1 MNMIIMKLRSVLYAS
16 VCSVLLAASAAAPAM
31 AGASETETNPNA
43 LAVKAMDTLYRGDA
57 RGAVLLFDRAIN
69 SRKLDPETLAG
80 ALVNRALA
88 RQKLG
93 QHEKAIGDYDAALR
107 IDALSARQRA
117 IALYNRGISWRALGK
132 SAQAIEDF
140 TSALFYDPYFAQAYY
155 SRANVLHRSGQYLF
169 ALADYDKALKY
180 GYPKPYRAHYAK
192 ALIYRL
198 LGRRNDARDA
208 LYAALKVRPDYKP
221 ARRQLAEL
229 LNGKERGVSFADLAS
244 GGGRSSAAPETPDRA
259 GRRVVA
265 SLTRPGNADLNIRK
279 KPVAAPVAPPAGLAE
294 KVGRPE
300 NAKRHETGVRPGN
313 EVAKPVERPLLVASN
328 AGVDLKGRA
337 TGSVTPV
344 KSAEGEVTVV
354 PARAP
359 APEKVIHSG
368 LEKDARPVAEEGKQE
383 TKPATVAGETP
394 KVEWTGWTI
403 QISSQRSEDAAW
415 AHWKKLK
422 RKVSRIVHA
431 PKAVVMRAE
440 IEGRGTY
447 YRLRLVGFGENRK
460 LAKRLCARLKRRGTS
475 CLVMRAGS

>member
-31 AGASETETNPNA
+31 AGAGEKEANPNA
-43 LAVKAMDTLYRGDA
+43 LAVKAMDTLSRGDA

-69 SRKLDPETLAG
+69 SRKLDPETLAS

-93 QHEKAIGDYDAALR
+93 QHDKAIGDYDAALR
-107 IDALSARQRA
+107 IDALTARQRA
-117 IALYNRGISWRALGK
+117 IALYNRGISWRARGK

-198 LGRRNDARDA
+198 LERRNDARDA
-208 LYAALKVRPDYKP
+208 LYAALKARPDYKP

-229 LNGKERGVSFADLAS
+229 LNGKGRGVSFAELAS
-244 GGGRSSAAPETPDRA
+244 GGGRVPAAHGGSGSGGT
-259 GRRVVA
+259 VVA
-265 SLTRPGNADLNIRK
+265 ALVRSGDADLNIRK
-279 KPVAAPVAPPAGLAE
+279 KPMATPVAPPKGLTTRTHVPQDIIGQGTETPSAAG
-294 KVGRPE
+294 K
-300 NAKRHETGVRPGN
+300 
-313 EVAKPVERPLLVASN
+313 AKPSARPARLA
-328 AGVDLKGRA
+328 AEEGKA
-337 TGSVTPV
+337 KTGQVTASVTPAV
-344 KSAEGEVTVV
+344 SPRDELTVV

-368 LEKDARPVAEEGKQE
+368 LEKDPESV
-383 TKPATVAGETP
+383 TKAKEKKTATVAGETP
-394 KVEWTGWTI
+394 KVEWSGWAI

-422 RKVSRIVHA
+422 RKVSRIVRG
-431 PKAVVMRAE
+431 PKPVVMRAD

-460 LAKRLCARLKRRGTS
+460 LAKRLCSRLKRRGMS

>member
-1 MNMIIMKLRSVLYAS
+1 MNMCIMKLRSVLYAS

-31 AGASETETNPNA
+31 AGASETEANPNA
-43 LAVKAMDTLYRGDA
+43 LAVKAMDTLSRGDA

-88 RQKLG
+88 RQQLG
-93 QHEKAIGDYDAALR
+93 QHDKAIGDYDAALR

-180 GYPKPYRAHYAK
+180 GYPRPYRAHYAK

-198 LGRRNDARDA
+198 LERRNDARDA
-208 LYAALKVRPDYKP
+208 LYAALKARPDYKP

-229 LNGKERGVSFADLAS
+229 LNGKGRGVSFAELAS
-244 GGGRSSAAPETPDRA
+244 SGGRVSATHA
-259 GRRVVA
+259 A
-265 SLTRPGNADLNIRK
+265 SGSGSTMIATLTRSGDADLNIRK
-279 KPVAAPVAPPAGLAE
+279 KPMAAPVAPPEGLA
-294 KVGRPE
+294 
-300 NAKRHETGVRPGN
+300 AKAHGPQNVADHDDGKSIADG
-313 EVAKPVERPLLVASN
+313 AKPLPRPAQLAAENGGMMKGQVTAS
-328 AGVDLKGRA
+328 VK
-337 TGSVTPV
+337 PV
-344 KSAEGEVTVV
+344 QSSGDDVTVV

-368 LEKDARPVAEEGKQE
+368 LEKNSQTSAEDKEKAS
-383 TKPATVAGETP
+383 ATVAGETP
-394 KVEWTGWTI
+394 KVEWTGWAI

-422 RKVSRIVHA
+422 RKVGRVVRA
-431 PKAVVMRAE
+431 PKPVVMRAD

>member
-1 MNMIIMKLRSVLYAS
+1 MNMSIMKLRSVLYAS

-31 AGASETETNPNA
+31 AGAGETETNPNA
-43 LAVKAMDTLYRGDA
+43 LAVKAMDTLSRGDA
-57 RGAVLLFDRAIN
+57 RGAVPLFDRAIN

-93 QHEKAIGDYDAALR
+93 QHQKAIGDYDAALR
-107 IDALSARQRA
+107 IDALSAHQRA

-180 GYPKPYRAHYAK
+180 GYPKPHRAHYAK
-192 ALIYRL
+192 ALIYRV
-198 LGRRNDARDA
+198 LGRRTDARDA
-208 LYAALKVRPDYKP
+208 LYAALKMRPDYGP

-229 LNGKERGVSFADLAS
+229 LNGKDRGVSFAELAPAAARSSNAGNASS
-244 GGGRSSAAPETPDRA
+244 GGTKKT
-259 GRRVVA
+259 VVA
-265 SLTRPGNADLNIRK
+265 ALARTGDADLNIRK
-279 KPVAAPVAPPAGLAE
+279 KPVSAPVAPPKGLAE
-294 KVGRPE
+294 RAGGE
-300 NAKRHETGVRPGN
+300 
-313 EVAKPVERPLLVASN
+313 KPVERRHDVRPAGGRTPTDRPLLLAS
-328 AGVDLKGRA
+328 ASREKPDGL
-337 TGSVTPV
+337 TTSSV
-344 KSAEGEVTVV
+344 KSPRKASDAKVTVV

-368 LEKDARPVAEEGKQE
+368 LEKDTKPAAENKE
-383 TKPATVAGETP
+383 TKPVTVAGETP
-394 KVEWTGWTI
+394 KVKWKGWTI

-422 RKVSRIVHA
+422 RKVSRVVRA
-431 PKAVVMRAE
+431 PKPAVMRAE

>member
-1 MNMIIMKLRSVLYAS
+1 MNMVIMKFRSVLYAS
-16 VCSVLLAASAAAPAM
+16 VCSVMLAASAAAPAM
-31 AGASETETNPNA
+31 AGASETEANPNA
-43 LAVKAMDTLYRGDA
+43 LAVKAMDTLSKGDA
-57 RGAVLLFDRAIN
+57 QGAVLLFDRAIN
-69 SRKLDPETLAG
+69 SRRLDPETLAS

-93 QHEKAIGDYDAALR
+93 RHDKAISDYDAALR

-198 LGRRNDARDA
+198 LERRNDARDE
-208 LYAALKVRPDYKP
+208 LYAALKARPDYKP

-229 LNGKERGVSFADLAS
+229 LNGKGRGVTFAELAS
-244 GGGRSSAAPETPDRA
+244 AGGSRSAVRDASANVRGMAIAALARTGD
-259 GRRVVA
+259 
-265 SLTRPGNADLNIRK
+265 ADLNIRK
-279 KPVAAPVAPPAGLAE
+279 KPVASPVAPPKGLAE
-294 KVGRPE
+294 KARAPRQDTGRGTGAPS
-300 NAKRHETGVRPGN
+300 ADGVKPSTRGVRLVVAAGN
-313 EVAKPVERPLLVASN
+313 EAR
-328 AGVDLKGRA
+328 GRVTA
-337 TGSVTPV
+337 SVTPA
-344 KSAEGEVTVV
+344 KPAGNGVTVV

-368 LEKDARPVAEEGKQE
+368 LEKEAAAVAQGAAK
-383 TKPATVAGETP
+383 KPATVAGETP
-394 KVEWTGWTI
+394 KVEWSGWAI

-422 RKVSRIVHA
+422 RKVSRVVRA
-431 PKAVVMRAE
+431 PKPVVMRAE

-447 YRLRLVGFGENRK
+447 YRLRLVGFGEDRRM
-460 LAKRLCARLKRRGTS
+460 AKRLCARLKRHGTS
-475 CLVMRAGS
+475 CLVTRAGS

>member
-31 AGASETETNPNA
+31 AGASETEANPNA
-43 LAVKAMDTLYRGDA
+43 LAVKAMDTLSRGDA

-69 SRKLDPETLAG
+69 SRRLDPETLAS

-93 QHEKAIGDYDAALR
+93 QHDKAIGDYDAALR

-117 IALYNRGISWRALGK
+117 IALYNRGISWRVLGK

-180 GYPKPYRAHYAK
+180 GYPKPHRAHYAK

-198 LGRRNDARDA
+198 LERRNDARDE
-208 LYAALKVRPDYKP
+208 LYAALKARPDYKP

-229 LNGKERGVSFADLAS
+229 LNGKGRGVSFAELAPA
-244 GGGRSSAAPETPDRA
+244 GGKSATGRKAST
-259 GRRVVA
+259 GTVVA
-265 SLTRPGNADLNIRK
+265 ALTRSGDADLNIRK
-279 KPVAAPVAPPAGLAE
+279 KPMAAPVAPPQVPAAKAHAPQNVIGHGTVAAAGSAKPATRPVRLAAKTMEEE
-294 KVGRPE
+294 KGRVT
-300 NAKRHETGVRPGN
+300 ASVTS
-313 EVAKPVERPLLVASN
+313 AKPV
-328 AGVDLKGRA
+328 GDG
-337 TGSVTPV
+337 
-344 KSAEGEVTVV
+344 VTVV

-368 LEKDARPVAEEGKQE
+368 LEKDAKPVADGGEKEK
-383 TKPATVAGETP
+383 KPATVAGETP
-394 KVEWTGWTI
+394 KVEWTGWAI

-422 RKVSRIVHA
+422 RKVARVVRA
-431 PKAVVMRAE
+431 PKPVVMRAD

-447 YRLRLVGFGENRK
+447 YRLRLVGFGEDRR

>member
-1 MNMIIMKLRSVLYAS
+1 MNMNIMKLRSVLYAS

-31 AGASETETNPNA
+31 AGASETEADPNA
-43 LAVKAMDTLYRGDA
+43 LAVKAMDTLSRGDA
-57 RGAVLLFDRAIN
+57 RGAVPLFDRAIN
-69 SRKLDPETLAG
+69 SRRLDPETLAS

-180 GYPKPYRAHYAK
+180 GYPKPHRAHYAK
-192 ALIYRL
+192 ALIYGT

-208 LYAALKVRPDYKP
+208 LYAALKARPDYKP
-221 ARRQLAEL
+221 ARTRLAEL
-229 LNGKERGVSFADLAS
+229 LNGRKDGGVSFAELAS
-244 GGGRSSAAPETPDRA
+244 PA
-259 GRRVVA
+259 GRPSAPATSPGSANRTVVA
-265 SLTRPGNADLNIRK
+265 SLTRTGDADLNIRK
-279 KPVAAPVAPPAGLAE
+279 KPVAAPVAPPEGLAG
-294 KVGRPE
+294 KTAAPDGGDGRDAGKP
-300 NAKRHETGVRPGN
+300 AVRP
-313 EVAKPVERPLLVASN
+313 PRVASH
-328 AGVDLKGRA
+328 AGEAEKGNVTA
-337 TGSVTPV
+337 SVTPA
-344 KSAEGEVTVV
+344 KKGAEEVTVV

-359 APEKVIHSG
+359 APEKIIHSG
-368 LEKDARPVAEEGKQE
+368 LENAARPSAENAEKKE
-383 TKPATVAGETP
+383 EKPTTVAGETP
-394 KVEWTGWTI
+394 KVEWTGWAI

-415 AHWKKLK
+415 NHWKKLK
-422 RKVSRIVHA
+422 RRVRRVVRA
-431 PKAVVMRAE
+431 PKPVVMRAE

-447 YRLRLVGFGENRK
+447 YRLRLVGFGENRR

-475 CLVMRAGS
+475 CLVTRAGS